1 MKEWN
6 YCAKLRT
13 PMIPLPRDFLD
24 FLRLLNANAIRY
36 VVIGGYAVA
45 YHGYVR
51 YTGDLDLFVELSINN
66 AAKLVSALRE
76 FGFDLPQ
83 LKPALFLRKGRI
95 VRLGYEPMRLE
106 ILNEIDGVSFQ
117 ECYRHRRRSRVG
129 DLTVNFIALPQLL
142 RNKRALDF
150 RLPPGTPV
158 RGVSRTRERV
168 ARGVS
173 TASAA
178 PGCQGRP
185 AFGVSRCQTGEI
197 WRIQKRQ

>member
-1 MKEWN
+1 MCGFGADSRWRNALKEWN
-6 YCAKLRT
+6 CCVKLRT
-13 PMIPLPRDFLD
+13 PMIPLPRDFQD

-36 VVIGGYAVA
+36 VVVGGYAVA

-51 YTGDLDLFVELSINN
+51 YTGDLDLFVELSVNN
-66 AAKLVSALRE
+66 AAKLVCALRE

-129 DLTVNFIALPQLL
+129 DLRVNFIALPQLL
-142 RNKRALDF
+142 RNKRASGRQKDLADVEA
-150 RLPPGTPV
+150 LTV
-158 RGVSRTRERV
+158 KRTRVRR
-168 ARGVS
+168 AR
-173 TASAA
+173 
-178 PGCQGRP
+178 P
-185 AFGVSRCQTGEI
+185 
-197 WRIQKRQ
+197 RQRQR

>member
-6 YCAKLRT
+6 CCAKLHT
-13 PMIPLPRDFLD
+13 PMIPLPRDFQD

-51 YTGDLDLFVELSINN
+51 YTGDLDIFVELSVAN

-95 VRLGYEPMRLE
+95 VRLGCEPMRLE
-106 ILNEIDGVSFQ
+106 ILNEIDGVTFE
-117 ECYRHRRRSRVG
+117 ECYRRRRRSRLG
-129 DLTVNFIALPQLL
+129 NLTVNFIALPQLL
-142 RNKRALDF
+142 RNKRASA
-150 RLPPGTPV
+150 RLKDLADVEALTVTAPHA
-158 RGVSRTRERV
+158 RRTR
-168 ARGVS
+168 
-173 TASAA
+173 
-178 PGCQGRP
+178 P
-185 AFGVSRCQTGEI
+185 
-197 WRIQKRQ
+197 RQRQR